1 MAKKAFKPYSGRDPR
16 EVPTY
21 TAVDAGHYLWLPH
34 RTLQTWVYGYSTG
47 SGESRKKKPAI
58 IPADSET
65 GLLSFADLM
74 ELHVLAAIRRE
85 HGVTLQRARDA
96 REYLQQ
102 AWGRAH
108 PLIDEEMET
117 DGKYLFV
124 KRLGGHLVNASKSGQ
139 LAITE
144 VIGERLKRI
153 VRDTSGLA
161 TRLHPFT
168 NKAHFE
174 RSDAPRLVSIDPR
187 LVFGRPVVTGSRV
200 PTGELAERF
209 WAGDSPSVLRD
220 EYGRSE
226 EEVVEAIRYEWWRA
240 GAAA

>member
-1 MAKKAFKPYSGRDPR
+1 MTKRVFRPYAGKDPR

-21 TAVDAGHYLWLPH
+21 TAVDAGHHLWLPH
-34 RTLQTWVYGYSTG
+34 RTLQNWVYGYSTG
-47 SGESRKKKPAI
+47 KAEGRMKRSAI
-58 IPADSET
+58 IPADPET

-85 HGVTLQRARDA
+85 HGVTLRRARDA
-96 REYLQQ
+96 RDYLQQ
-102 AWGRAH
+102 AWSVAH

-117 DGKYLFV
+117 DGVHLFV
-124 KRLGGHLVNASKSGQ
+124 KRLGGHLNASKSGQ
-139 LAITE
+139 WAIEE
-144 VIGERLKRI
+144 VIGTRLQRI

-161 TRLHPFT
+161 MRLHPFT
-168 NKAHFE
+168 NKTHFE
-174 RSDAPRLVSIDPR
+174 QPDAPRLVSIDPR
-187 LVFGRPVVTGSRV
+187 QVFGRPVVTGSRV

-209 WAGDSPSVLRD
+209 WAGDSPTVLRD

-240 GAAA
+240 SAAA

>member
-1 MAKKAFKPYSGRDPR
+1 MATKAFKPYAGQDPR

-21 TAVDAGHYLWLPH
+21 TAIDAGHYLWLPH
-34 RTLQTWVYGYSTG
+34 RTLQTWVYGRSVG
-47 SGESRKKKPAI
+47 SGDAKRKKSAI
-58 IPADSET
+58 IPADPQT

-85 HGVTLQRARDA
+85 HGITLQRARDA

-102 AWGRAH
+102 SWGKAH

-124 KRLGGHLVNASKSGQ
+124 KRLGGQLLNASKSGQ

-144 VIGERLKRI
+144 LIGTRLQRI
-153 VRDTSGLA
+153 VRDASGLA

-168 NKAHFE
+168 NKTHFE
-174 RSDAPRLVSIDPR
+174 QSDAPRLVSIDPR
-187 LVFGRPVVTGSRV
+187 RVFGRPVVSGSRV
-200 PTGELAERF
+200 PTGELAQRF
-209 WAGDSPSVLRD
+209 WAGDSMSVLQD

-226 EEVVEAIRYEWWRA
+226 DEVAEAIRYEWWRA

>member
-1 MAKKAFKPYSGRDPR
+1 MTKNSFKAYAGLDPR

-21 TAVDAGHYLWLPH
+21 TAIDAGHYLWLPH
-34 RTLQTWVYGYSTG
+34 RTLQSWVYGYSTV
-47 SGESRKKKPAI
+47 SGDKRHRKAAI
-58 IPADSET
+58 IPVDAQT

-74 ELHVLAAIRRE
+74 ELHVLAAVRRE

-96 REYLQQ
+96 RDYLQQ
-102 AWGRAH
+102 TWGRAH

-124 KRLGGHLVNASKSGQ
+124 KRLGGQLLNASKSGQ

-144 VIGERLKRI
+144 IIGTRLRRI

-168 NKAHFE
+168 NKTHFE
-174 RSDAPRLVSIDPR
+174 QPGAPRLVSIDPR
-187 LVFGRPVVTGSRV
+187 FVFGRPVVTGSRV

-209 WAGDSPSVLRD
+209 WAGDSPTVLRD

-226 EEVVEAIRYEWWRA
+226 EEVAEAIRYEWWRA